1 MGTGGGDAFQLKR
14 CLSSNTDIVCLSPFA
29 DIAQK
34 SPNGYNSSMRVR
46 TPVDFGLMIRRARRS
61 RGMTQQQLAHAAAV
75 GRQWIVEIEAG
86 KPRAELGRVL
96 RTLAALDLSLTLHG
110 EGIPEVRQSGKP
122 IETIDLQAILDA
134 HRRTSP

>member
-1 MGTGGGDAFQLKR
+1 MLTNPPLNF
-14 CLSSNTDIVCLSPFA
+14 LSSNTDISSLSPFA

-34 SPNGYNSSMRVR
+34 SSNAYNPSMRVR
-46 TPVDFGLMIRRARRS
+46 TPVDFGLMIRRVRRS
-61 RGMTQQQLAHAAAV
+61 RGMTQQQLARAAAV

-96 RTLAALDLSLTLHG
+96 RTLAALDLSLTIHG

-122 IETIDLQAILDA
+122 IQAIDLQAILDA

>member
-1 MGTGGGDAFQLKR
+1 MMSSFGDF
-14 CLSSNTDIVCLSPFA
+14 V
-29 DIAQK
+29 QK

-46 TPVDFGLMIRRARRS
+46 TPVDFGLMIRQARRS
-61 RGMTQQQLAHAAAV
+61 RGMTQQQLARAAAV

-96 RTLAALDLSLTLHG
+96 GTLAALDLSLTIHG
-110 EGIPEVRQSGKP
+110 EGLPEVRTSVNP
-122 IETIDLQAILDA
+122 VEVIDLQAVLDA